1 MMSSAPS
8 RISNY
13 EAWED
18 AVTIRPDWRSLRSG
32 LEALDLV
39 PQRAVLGLVG
49 GPYLL
54 LRHFAEFLDIGFHY
68 SHAERL
74 QLRLGL
80 GALDLVPQRAVL
92 GLVGGPYLLLR
103 HFAEFLDIGFH
114 YSHAERLQL
123 RLGL

>member
-32 LEALDLV
+32 LEGLDLV
-39 PQRAVLGLVG
+39 PQRAILGLVG

-54 LRHFAEFLDIGFHY
+54 LRDFAEFVDLGLHHG
-68 SHAERL
+68 HAERL
-74 QLRLGL
+74 QHLLGL
-80 GALDLVPQRAVL
+80 GEIVDRL
-92 GLVGGPYLLLR
+92 GRLADLLLR
-103 HFAEFLDIGFH
+103 GARQIH
-114 YSHAERLQL
+114 Y
-123 RLGL
+123 